1 MDWDIFVKAVTAI
14 FTVVILPAVG
24 WAVRVQSKLNRLED
38 QVSHVSAQIQEERE
52 ERDELLSEIRAVRN
66 DLRGLS
72 DALLQRM
79 TRVETKLGIK

>member
-38 QVSHVSAQIQEERE
+38 QVAHVSNQIREERE
-52 ERDELLSEIRAVRN
+52 ERDELLSEIRAIRD

-72 DALLQRM
+72 EAVLQRM
-79 TRVETKLGIK
+79 TRVETRLGIK

>member
-38 QVSHVSAQIQEERE
+38 QVSHVSAQIREERE

>member
-1 MDWDIFVKAVTAI
+1 MDWDIFVKAVTAM

-52 ERDELLSEIRAVRN
+52 ERDELLSEIRAVRG

-72 DALLQRM
+72 EALLQRM

>member
-38 QVSHVSAQIQEERE
+38 QVSHVSAQIREERE
-52 ERDELLSEIRAVRN
+52 ERDELLSEIRAVRG

-72 DALLQRM
+72 EALLQRM

>member
-1 MDWDIFVKAVTAI
+1 MDWDIFVKAVTALS
-14 FTVVILPAVG
+14 TVVILPAAT

-38 QVSHVSAQIQEERE
+38 QVSHVSAQIREERE
-52 ERDELLSEIRAVRN
+52 ERDELLSEIRAVRG

-72 DALLQRM
+72 EALLQRM

>member
-1 MDWDIFVKAVTAI
+1 MDWDIFVKAVTAM

-38 QVSHVSAQIQEERE
+38 QVSHVSAQIREERE
-52 ERDELLSEIRAVRN
+52 ERDELLSEIRAVRG

-72 DALLQRM
+72 EALLQRM

>member
-1 MDWDIFVKAVTAI
+1 MDWDIFVKAVTAV

-38 QVSHVSAQIQEERE
+38 QVGHVSAQIQEERE

-72 DALLQRM
+72 DAVLQRM

>member
-38 QVSHVSAQIQEERE
+38 QVAHVSNQIREERE
-52 ERDELLSEIRAVRN
+52 ERDELLSEIRAVRG

-72 DALLQRM
+72 EALLQRM